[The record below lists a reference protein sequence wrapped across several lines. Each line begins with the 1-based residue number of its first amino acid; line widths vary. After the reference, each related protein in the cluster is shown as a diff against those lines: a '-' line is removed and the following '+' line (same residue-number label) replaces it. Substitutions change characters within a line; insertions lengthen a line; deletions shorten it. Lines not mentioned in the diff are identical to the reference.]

1 MSRIAY
7 VNGHYVPAQHATVSM
22 WDRGHQLA
30 DGIYEV
36 IIFFNRKFL
45 DEDLH
50 LARLKRSLDIT
61 RIPAPMSE
69 NALKLVMREVIRRNP
84 FNDGSIYLQI
94 TRGTAKRGHP
104 FPKHVTPSLT
114 MAVAPAKQ
122 PYTKE
127 VTEGIRVVTTPDI
140 RWQHCDIKSI
150 ALLPNVL
157 ANQYAV
163 EQGVREVFMINRDGY
178 ITEGSHSNSYMVDKN
193 GTVIT
198 HPANDFILN
207 GVRRINVIRIAKE
220 LGIAV
225 EERPFTLDE
234 LYHGAEAFMTSANTN
249 ILPVVKV
256 NDTLIGDG
264 KVGHVTT
271 RLLEAYK
278 QHVTAQTGK
287 VW

>member
-7 VNGHYVPAQHATVSM
+7 VNGHYVPSQHAQVSM

-30 DGIYEV
+30 DGVYEV

-50 LARLKRSLDIT
+50 LARLQRSLDIV

-69 NALKLVMREVIRRNP
+69 RALKLVMREMLRRNP

-122 PYTKE
+122 PYKKE
-127 VTEGIRVVTTPDI
+127 VSEGIRIVTTPDI

-163 EQGVREVFMINRDGY
+163 EQGVREVFMINRDGF

-193 GTVIT
+193 GTLIT

-207 GVRRINVIRIAKE
+207 GVRRINVMRICKE
-220 LGIAV
+220 LGIKV
-225 EERPFTLDE
+225 EERPFTLEE
-234 LYHGAEAFMTSANTN
+234 LYNGSEAFMTSANTN
-249 ILPVVKV
+249 ILPVTKV
-256 NDTLIGDG
+256 NDTVIGTG
-264 KVGHVTT
+264 KVGAVTT
-271 RLLEAYK
+271 RISDAYK
-278 QHVTAQTGK
+278 LHVTAQTGK

>member
-30 DGIYEV
+30 DGVYEV

-45 DEDLH
+45 DEELH
-50 LARLKRSLDIT
+50 LERLRRSLEIV
-61 RIPAPMSE
+61 RIPAPMAESS
-69 NALKLVMREVIRRNP
+69 LKLVMRELLRRNP

-104 FPKHVTPSLT
+104 FPKHVIPSLT

-122 PYTKE
+122 PYPKE

-150 ALLPNVL
+150 SLLPNVL

-163 EQGVREVFMINRDGY
+163 EQGVREVFMINRDGF
-178 ITEGSHSNSYMVDKN
+178 ITEGSHSNSYMVDKK
-193 GTVIT
+193 GVVIT

-234 LYHGAEAFMTSANTN
+234 LYHGSEAFMTSANTN

-256 NDTLIGDG
+256 NDTVIGDG
-264 KVGHVTT
+264 KVGSVTT
-271 RLLEAYK
+271 RLLDAYK
-278 QHVTAQTGK
+278 KHVTAQTGK